1 MRNRRFVWIGQTL
14 TFVLLAAVSA
24 RSGDSRAKVVAPGTL
39 QLQVPFEAAWKAA
52 VEVLEENGWTIAD
65 QDRAKGIIVTAE
77 REYISGPLTRSQLEK
92 VAELRPL
99 PDGDWMRGRL
109 RYEITLQLIGARETQ
124 LAVSANFRGQAR
136 SFFGEEKW
144 YPLRSR
150 GVKEAEFLLRFG
162 RHLFGSSF
170 ELDSSAWDWL
180 QVKPPTLPA
189 EGRDPRPHTATPEK
203 P

>member
-1 MRNRRFVWIGQTL
+1 M
-14 TFVLLAAVSA
+14 
-24 RSGDSRAKVVAPGTL
+24 VAPGTL
-39 QLQVPFEAAWKAA
+39 QLQVPFEAAWQGIQ
-52 VEVLEENGWTIAD
+52 EVLEENGWTIAE
-65 QDRAKGIIVTAE
+65 QDRTKGTIVTAE

-99 PDGDWMRGRL
+99 ADGDWLEGRL
-109 RYEITLQLIGARETQ
+109 RYEITVQLIAARETQ
-124 LAVSANFRGQAR
+124 LAVSADFRALAR

-150 GVKEAEFLLRFG
+150 GVKEAELLLRLG
-162 RHLFGSSF
+162 RRLFGDSF
-170 ELDSSAWDWL
+170 ELDPSSWDWL

-189 EGRDPRPHTATPEK
+189 EGRDPRPHTSTPEK